1 MMIIPAAYELH
12 VNEDGT
18 YSLVIQG
25 AIKFDGLAFA
35 EAVARIYATE
45 NGEYP
50 DIKEETKKCLKSK

>member
-25 AIKFDGLAFA
+25 AIKYDGLTF
-35 EAVARIYATE
+35 
-45 NGEYP
+45 
-50 DIKEETKKCLKSK
+50 EESIEMIRLADKKPESTHVDNPG